1 MSNLIKSTSVFIPKE
16 VSSKSRSVY
25 QANSSVMIKNIED
38 KNIVVNS
45 IHQAVNRT
53 IADKGVNMQLD
64 EIDYLKKSIT
74 DDVIRDFPTLTLQDV
89 VLCFTMGVRGNLGE
103 YFGINVVT
111 LYGWLKKYKEE
122 VIPQAIK
129 EVSLYLPPAK
139 LEEPKIDYKQL
150 DLEKVNNICSAIDF
164 FIKDGSY
171 QFYDF
176 GNIHFNLLNRLGI
189 FDSVSD
195 TEKESTKE
203 DARQLFISDI
213 KKQNLTLLAQ
223 GKNFQMTDIN
233 SLLEKIEYGEK
244 DTETMIDI
252 SYKKLM
258 IKKFIINFKS
268 SSKNKLE
275 KFKNNLLIKI
285 EEYYGK

>member
-25 QANSSVMIKNIED
+25 QANTSVMIKNIED

-74 DDVIRDFPTLTLQDV
+74 DDIIRDFPTLTPQDV

-122 VIPQAIK
+122 LIPEAIG
-129 EVSLYLPPAK
+129 EVKRHLPPVQ
-139 LEEPKIDYKQL
+139 LEEPKIDYRQL
-150 DLEKVNNICSAIDF
+150 DLDKVNNICSAIDL

-176 GNIHFNLLNRLGI
+176 GNIHYNFLNRFGI
-189 FDSVSD
+189 FDSISD
-195 TEKESTKE
+195 TDKESIKE
-203 DARQLFISDI
+203 DARQLFISDV

-223 GKNFQMTDIN
+223 GKSFQMTDIGN
-233 SLLEKIEYGEK
+233 LLEKIEYGEK
-244 DTETMIDI
+244 DTEIIIDI

-258 IKKFIINFKS
+258 IKKFIINFKLTN
-268 SSKNKLE
+268 KNKLE